1 MTQLLSGILW
11 LSAGA
16 VIAIVGGWYLA
27 HAIADCFCNMP
38 FFLDMSLRAAL
49 RFTGNGELDN
59 PNDLETLA
67 LLWLLVT
74 CVMLVAGVLACGR
87 FAWRHWRPRHD
98 RVETSGDEGSRSKM
112 LSSAVVSLLI
122 GAALAVVWGWY
133 LIFLL
138 ELIVVDFLSVDMLS
152 PVGRGVQFVLR
163 QQGRADI
170 GDPAFTEGLALQF
183 YWVLS
188 GVLIGAALSCRSFR
202 RRSAHARTRH

>member
-1 MTQLLSGILW
+1 MRQSLSGILG

-16 VIAIVGGWYLA
+16 AIAIVGGWYLA

-74 CVMLVAGVLACGR
+74 CVMLVAGVLACGH
-87 FAWRHWRPRHD
+87 FAWRHWRSRHD
-98 RVETSGDEGSRSKM
+98 RVETSRYVDARFKIPSR
-112 LSSAVVSLLI
+112 AVVSLLI
-122 GAALAVVWGWY
+122 GAALAVVLGWY
-133 LIFLL
+133 LTFLL
-138 ELIVVDFLSVDMLS
+138 ELVVVDLLSVDILS

-163 QQGRADI
+163 QQGSADLA
-170 GDPAFTEGLALQF
+170 DPAFTEGLALQF
-183 YWVLS
+183 YWGLS
-188 GVLIGAALSCRSFR
+188 ALLVGAALSWRSFR
-202 RRSAHARTRH
+202 RRSADARRRH